1 MVLSE
6 QPHCLVI
13 DSHPLV
19 RLGVRQVRGEDF
31 GVHETATRDE
41 AIGLIRDVGSIDI
54 AIVDMRRGIDDEEGI
69 PQGQE
74 AIRLLR
80 RTAPGLGTVAHG
92 DRPERYLASA
102 ALQAGAGAYV

>member
-19 RLGVRQVRGEDF
+19 RLGVRQALGEDF
-31 GVHETATRDE
+31 VVHETATRDE

-54 AIVDMRRGIDDEEGI
+54 AIVDMRRGLDDEEEI
-69 PQGQE
+69 AQGHE

-80 RTAPGLGTVAHG
+80 RASPAIGIVAHG
-92 DRPERYLASA
+92 ERPERYLATMSP
-102 ALQAGAGAYV
+102 ALPASRR